1 MKCTWAF
8 LLLLL
13 LLHSTLSRL
22 HAWSGTVEQAAT
34 SSVEEHDVIDV
45 RNMTSVL
52 GALVLPCSIA
62 IVGDPI
68 YASTLVV
75 EALRFG
81 RPQDAGTVHCD
92 VQLVNLTLA
101 MQHRQAAVLLDTSA
115 LHYYRLRWHNVTI
128 AGTALLEAD
137 GGELFATALHLPGGS
152 MLIVSGL
159 SIVHVHDSII
169 AGSELH
175 FQQVNVL
182 SLTGNRFM
190 MSALSLTHVEE
201 PDRIVPR
208 IVDVF
213 DNVVRQSALL
223 LECTQADVKTSFGSD
238 GLAAFDALPRSTV
251 SPTCRIDYAAP
262 AAGMYANV
270 ASLFEGR
277 S

>member
-1 MKCTWAF
+1 MRLNLIFLF
-8 LLLLL
+8 LLLYF
-13 LLHSTLSRL
+13 TFSRRHL
-22 HAWSGTVEQAAT
+22 WTGLAVRNVSNIEA
-34 SSVEEHDVIDV
+34 HDVIEV
-45 RNMTSVL
+45 RTTITQAI

-75 EALRFG
+75 DTLRFG

-92 VQLVNLTLA
+92 VQLVNLTLVL
-101 MQHRQAAVLLDTSA
+101 QHVSPLLDTSA

-128 AGTALLEAD
+128 VGTARLEAD
-137 GGELFATALHLPGGS
+137 GGELFATALLLPGGGS
-152 MLIVSGL
+152 MLDVRGL

-169 AGSELH
+169 QGSEMH
-175 FQQVNVL
+175 FHQVNVL
-182 SLTGNRFM
+182 SLTGNHFTT
-190 MSALSLTHVEE
+190 SALSLTHVEE
-201 PDRIVPR
+201 DDRIVPR

-213 DNVVRQSALL
+213 DNVVHQSVLL

-238 GLAAFDALPRSTV
+238 GIAAFDTLPRSTV

-270 ASLFEGR
+270 ASLFESR

>member
-1 MKCTWAF
+1 M
-8 LLLLL
+8 
-13 LLHSTLSRL
+13 
-22 HAWSGTVEQAAT
+22 VEQAAT
-34 SSVEEHDVIDV
+34 SSVEAHDVIDV

-52 GALVLPCSIA
+52 GALILPCNIA

-101 MQHRQAAVLLDTSA
+101 MQHRHAAVLLDTSA

-128 AGTALLEAD
+128 VGTALLEAD
-137 GGELFATALHLPGGS
+137 GGELFATALLLPGGGS
-152 MLIVSGL
+152 TLDVRGL

-169 AGSELH
+169 AGSEMH
-175 FQQVNVL
+175 FHQVNVL
-182 SLTGNRFM
+182 SLTNNHFLT
-190 MSALSLTHVEE
+190 SLLSLTHVEE
-201 PDRIVPR
+201 PDRIIPR

-213 DNVVRQSALL
+213 DNVAQQSVLL

-238 GLAAFDALPRSTV
+238 GIASFDTLPRSTV

-262 AAGMYANV
+262 AAGMYVSV
-270 ASLFEGR
+270 ASLFEK
-277 S
+277 SP